1 MQRILNAENA
11 FSSSLPSSFA
21 KEKKRVSEI
30 RKLPENINTLCTK
43 LSFSKTEKFEK
54 KNVALKHMKARV
66 ACSMC
71 IPIAQNYPEI
81 PFSSKPFSSCK
92 KDTFWKRTIKIRA
105 LRVFDLDF
113 EIRL

>member
-1 MQRILNAENA
+1 MLLLSL
-11 FSSSLPSSFA
+11 FLPSSSPFA
-21 KEKKRVSEI
+21 KKKRVSEI

>member
-21 KEKKRVSEI
+21 KKKKRVSEI

-54 KNVALKHMKARV
+54 KNEQYHELESHNSPKLL
-66 ACSMC
+66 
-71 IPIAQNYPEI
+71 N
-81 PFSSKPFSSCK
+81 FN
-92 KDTFWKRTIKIRA
+92 
-105 LRVFDLDF
+105 
-113 EIRL
+113 